1 MSFETTKQVFKNP
14 FGTARLVE
22 GYSTLNRAKAA
33 NITNDQLRAL
43 YPDLQKATDNQIDG
57 FVKMGNL
64 FVGGEVRCQGSAF
77 PKEPNANS
85 NFDPVNQN

>member
-22 GYSTLNRAKAA
+22 GYSTLNRAKDA

-43 YPDLQKATDNQIDG
+43 YPDLQIATDNQING
-57 FVKMGNL
+57 FVELGNL
-64 FVGGEVRCQGSAF
+64 FVGGQVRCQGSAF
-77 PKEPNANS
+77 PREQNTNS
-85 NFDPVNQN
+85 NFDPVNQS